1 MANNGIM
8 RLNRFVNKENC
19 ISSCKNVWKTSFLCI
34 MHREF
39 ILNANILPCL
49 LSSIECECEP
59 MLNRKQ
65 SSKMSWMYASNMK
78 LTHFQKTL
86 KAHSQIFTYAWVGR
100 EGEKKV
106 HSFGLTY
113 SYLYHV
119 QVGVLYFIQ
128 ILLFSKELAFNAH
141 LIPLI
146 YSK

>member
-19 ISSCKNVWKTSFLCI
+19 ISSYKNVWKTSFLCI

-39 ILNANILPCL
+39 ILNANISPCL
-49 LSSIECECEP
+49 LSSIECEP

-86 KAHSQIFTYAWVGR
+86 KVHSQIFTYEWVGR
-100 EGEKKV
+100 GGERGRRKY
-106 HSFGLTY
+106 T
-113 SYLYHV
+113 
-119 QVGVLYFIQ
+119 VLVWRI
-128 ILLFSKELAFNAH
+128 
-141 LIPLI
+141 LI
-146 YSK
+146 YTMFKWGFFISYRYYYFLKNWLLMLIWSR